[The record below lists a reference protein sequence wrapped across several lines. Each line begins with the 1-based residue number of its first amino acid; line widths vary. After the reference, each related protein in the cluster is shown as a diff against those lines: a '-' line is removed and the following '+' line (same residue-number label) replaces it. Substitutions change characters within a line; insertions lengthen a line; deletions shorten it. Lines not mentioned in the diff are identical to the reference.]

1 MKATQRDPLLATLDP
16 LIVAI
21 GATVIDPD
29 HIRPGDVT
37 LEVDGVMVAAI
48 RLPALHGAL
57 ERMIEAVERELGGK
71 LSDLS
76 RTNAVRSLCVAQLKT
91 SLTQW
96 ASHES
101 LSITISTHCTASYLE
116 FSQVHCADF
125 VVCSFLNH
133 Q

>member
-57 ERMIEAVERELGGK
+57 
-71 LSDLS
+71 
-76 RTNAVRSLCVAQLKT
+76 
-91 SLTQW
+91 
-96 ASHES
+96 
-101 LSITISTHCTASYLE
+101 
-116 FSQVHCADF
+116 
-125 VVCSFLNH
+125 
-133 Q
+133 